1 MVIWAI
7 VLHCK
12 SVPCLT
18 NTYLRII
25 SLSPAIQPIRKPGQN
40 ILEKLPVHRIFPAS
54 SKDFIDGKDSPSNL
68 NSSITA
74 TPYFADNSASFLRLS
89 RLHVFP
95 VGFWK
100 VGIAYIS
107 FIWGVLLKISSKTSI
122 IIPSSSVGISIK
134 LHPYA
139 LNALIAAKYVGL
151 SQSTISPWS
160 RKTFP
165 DKSNPCCEPWVI
177 RILSLSKAV
186 PKRSFIRL
194 AIHSRKGA

>member
-1 MVIWAI
+1 M
-7 VLHCK
+7 LHCK

-18 NTYLRII
+18 STYLRII

-40 ILEKLPVHRIFPAS
+40 IFEKLPVHRIFPAS
-54 SKDFIDGKDSPSNL
+54 SKDFIDGKDSPPNL
-68 NSSITA
+68 NSPYGLSSITV
-74 TPYFADNSASFLRLS
+74 TPYFADNSANFLRLS

-107 FIWGVLLKISSKTSI
+107 FIWGVLLKTSSKTSI

-151 SQSTISPWS
+151 SQSTISPSS

-177 RILSLSKAV
+177 RILSLSKVV

-194 AIHSRKGA
+194 AIHSRKGT